1 LVLAAE
7 EQHSSINPGQ
17 QSFQGR
23 KTSIACRWIVVT
35 ILVDYVLHTWHL
47 ILLGQEKNMRIG
59 YLTPWF
65 TMVTTLVLF
74 LAGCSTFD
82 SYGKL
87 KSNYAAGDEMTIGV
101 LEELWEEYTVY
112 YAGCCGYPIEHP
124 SAVMFDPKGDDK
136 QLVGTKWR
144 KIETK
149 YRLSKAIR
157 AIKGSPRIAN
167 FYPILYQIIDP
178 EGEVYGYMYTSWKYV
193 YMEPLDDNSMRVL
206 NIPYP
211 PYLDRSLEAGP
222 PMR

>member
-1 LVLAAE
+1 M
-7 EQHSSINPGQ
+7 
-17 QSFQGR
+17 
-23 KTSIACRWIVVT
+23 K
-35 ILVDYVLHTWHL
+35 
-47 ILLGQEKNMRIG
+47 IG
-59 YLTPWF
+59 YFNPSF
-65 TMVTTLVLF
+65 TVLMTLVLV
-74 LAGCSTFD
+74 LAGCSTFGG
-82 SYGKL
+82 YGQL
-87 KSNYAAGDEMTIGV
+87 RTNYAAGDDMTIGI
-101 LEELWEEYTVY
+101 LEELWEDYSVY

-149 YRLSKAIR
+149 YRMSIAVG

-167 FYPILYQIIDP
+167 FYPTVYQIVDP
-178 EGEVYGYMYTSWKYV
+178 DGGFYGYMYTSWKFV
-193 YMEPLDDNSMRVL
+193 HMEPIGNNSMRVL